1 MAPSV
6 GSHLAPV
13 ADVFVLF
20 YDTDAPVQ
28 QAVVFGRSRKGP
40 MVRTTTN
47 RDSYLEVIDYRKK
60 LPSSGVGPVGPASA
74 ETADAAT
81 LGTGQR

>member
-1 MAPSV
+1 M
-6 GSHLAPV
+6 
-13 ADVFVLF
+13 FVLF

-60 LPSSGVGPVGPASA
+60 SPSPGEGPVSPAAA
-74 ETADAAT
+74 ETAGAAAP
-81 LGTGQR
+81 GTGQR